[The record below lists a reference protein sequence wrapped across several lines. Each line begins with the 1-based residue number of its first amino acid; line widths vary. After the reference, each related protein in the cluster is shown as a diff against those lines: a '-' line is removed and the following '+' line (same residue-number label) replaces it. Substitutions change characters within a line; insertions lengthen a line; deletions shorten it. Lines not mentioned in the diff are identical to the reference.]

1 MSEAALAPKM
11 GPITE
16 EEKVACETWLAAQSG
31 DYKLWYSILDDEQI
45 TEDCARYILVRAL
58 RAHVPLEKLL

>member
-1 MSEAALAPKM
+1 M

-16 EEKVACETWLAAQSG
+16 EEKAALKTWLAAHSG
-31 DYKLWYSILDDEQI
+31 DAELWQSILDDEQI
-45 TEDCARYILVRAL
+45 TEDLAGYILVRAL